1 MREVVAPQ
9 GVSSQYIYCLVE
21 NLLHEIS
28 KLRISAVSRCHL
40 KFFVF
45 LERRSTYSKQ
55 KDNAMRQMVAY
66 LELKTVELNRKAKK
80 VVAVAYD

>member
-1 MREVVAPQ
+1 M
-9 GVSSQYIYCLVE
+9 SQYIYFLAE

-28 KLRISAVSRCHL
+28 KLRISAVSSCHG

-45 LERRSTYSKQ
+45 LERRSTCSEQ

-66 LELKTVELNRKAKK
+66 LGLKTYYITKQRESCLACQRLLTLLL
-80 VVAVAYD
+80 